1 MAFQDLRKKR
11 RPLARFFRSFYY
23 AFRGIW
29 RTFLNE
35 RNFRFHTV
43 AAIIVVICGFW
54 FHIEPFEW
62 MIVLLLCG
70 GMFALEL
77 VNTGIEHTVD
87 LMTEERHPLAEK
99 AKDAAAGAVCVY
111 AAISVMIGLIIFL
124 PKIMQ

>member
-1 MAFQDLRKKR
+1 MAFRDQRKKR

-43 AAIIVVICGFW
+43 AATIVVICGFW
-54 FHIEPFEW
+54 FHIHPVEW
-62 MIVLLLCG
+62 MIILLLCG
-70 GMFALEL
+70 GMLALEL
-77 VNTGIEHTVD
+77 VNTAIEHTVD
-87 LMTEERHPLAEK
+87 LMTEEKHPLAER

-111 AAISVMIGLIIFL
+111 AGISVMIGLIIFL
-124 PKIMQ
+124 PKVM

>member
-1 MAFQDLRKKR
+1 MVFRDHRKKPR
-11 RPLARFFRSFYY
+11 SLARFFRSFSY

-54 FHIEPFEW
+54 FHIELVEW

-77 VNTGIEHTVD
+77 VNTAIEHTVD
-87 LMTEERHPLAEK
+87 LITEEKHPLAER

>member
-1 MAFQDLRKKR
+1 MAFRDHRKKR

-54 FHIEPFEW
+54 FRIDPFEW

-77 VNTGIEHTVD
+77 VNTAIEHTVD
-87 LMTEERHPLAEK
+87 LMTEERHPLAER